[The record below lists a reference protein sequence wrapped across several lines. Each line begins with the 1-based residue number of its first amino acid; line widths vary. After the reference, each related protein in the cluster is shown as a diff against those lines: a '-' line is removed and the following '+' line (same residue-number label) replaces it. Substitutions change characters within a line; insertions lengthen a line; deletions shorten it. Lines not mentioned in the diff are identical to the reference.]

1 MNFKQYFAALA
12 FVGFSVTAS
21 AAAPAPM
28 WYDQVHGVLNELN
41 AKLDDSSAD
50 LQHWNDSVNAL
61 GGRFDEMQA
70 LRQSTFNLIR
80 NKFNMIQS
88 NLNQSEQDRIIAV
101 NDLTNQLNILRTTTD
116 EEIAQLQSLNADLQ
130 AQLLVAQNSLA
141 NVNQENEAQALGII
155 NSLTA
160 LQAKYSAL
168 LAQRESFSN
177 TLQAFIN
184 RVSAFADQDNGDLNQ
199 ISNDLGLNPVVV
211 IPVAG
216 E

>member
-21 AAAPAPM
+21 ATAPA
-28 WYDQVHGVLNELN
+28 WFNQVHDALNDID
-41 AKLDDSSAD
+41 AKLDESSIA
-50 LQHWNDSVNAL
+50 LQGWNNAL
-61 GGRFDEMQA
+61 VGLDSQFDAMQA

-80 NKFNMIQS
+80 NKFSLIQS
-88 NLNQSEQDRIIAV
+88 DLNQSEQDRIIAV
-101 NDLTNQLNILRTTTD
+101 NNLTNELNILRTTTD
-116 EEIAQLQSLNADLQ
+116 EEIAQLQALNADLQ
-130 AQLLVAQNSLA
+130 AQLLAAQNSLI
-141 NVNQENEAQALGII
+141 NVNQENEAHALGII

-168 LAQRESFSN
+168 LTQRESFNN

-184 RVSAFADQDNGDLNQ
+184 RVSAFADQNNGDLNQ
-199 ISNDLGLNPVVV
+199 ISNDLGLNA
-211 IPVAG
+211 PVAG